1 MRLDLDSIARDI
13 TIDYLVIMRDE
24 ARENLRSIAEYKDT
38 DWGKTQ
44 LAQYGRVL
52 RSLDVILQYMS
63 VDPDEAEHIYS
74 KSNGN
79 KSK

>member
-44 LAQYGRVL
+44 LAQYGRAL
-52 RSLDVILQYMS
+52 RSLDAVLQYMA
-63 VDPDEAEHIYS
+63 VDPDEAELIYRG
-74 KSNGN
+74 KNAL
-79 KSK
+79 